1 MEQNDVTRKFGAAHK
16 AVDKFHFPGHVSK
29 KCHETCDPYQMPCF
43 DDINSPVC
51 EQVFSRLNKFTQ
63 VKGMN
68 ESHFL
73 FFFIY
78 LLDLQNLAIEGRLR
92 SVANPFS
99 PERIEIVERS
109 YYDECISNDIPRD
122 LTLLLPS
129 VDELEHIEAVVQ
141 NEKNLFECQM
151 CDAKYKHQGSL
162 KKHKQKKHSIVQGL
176 IVCQLCDAKFQT
188 KKQHTRHLKTHEDRI
203 GQDGLKCH
211 KCKKQYKIQKY
222 FVKHKLDC

>member
-1 MEQNDVTRKFGAAHK
+1 VRT
-16 AVDKFHFPGHVSK
+16 
-29 KCHETCDPYQMPCF
+29 
-43 DDINSPVC
+43 
-51 EQVFSRLNKFTQ
+51 VFSRLNKFTQ

-92 SVANPFS
+92 SIANPFS
-99 PERIEIVERS
+99 TERKEIVERS

-141 NEKNLFECQM
+141 NEKNL
-151 CDAKYKHQGSL
+151 
-162 KKHKQKKHSIVQGL
+162 I
-176 IVCQLCDAKFQT
+176 
-188 KKQHTRHLKTHEDRI
+188 
-203 GQDGLKCH
+203 
-211 KCKKQYKIQKY
+211 
-222 FVKHKLDC
+222 